1 MAASNGTLI
10 AVGKQTRRT
19 YSIDLYIPD
28 AVATDVTF
36 NAAGLAASTSP
47 ASYRVPEDVVIVDI
61 IAVAAPTAV
70 GASLGINGAVANGGT
85 VRWNNQLASLP
96 NRAKLSIGIRGG
108 DFISMR
114 QF

>member
-1 MAASNGTLI
+1 MAATNGTLFL
-10 AVGKQTRRT
+10 VGKQTRRT

-36 NAAGLAASTSP
+36 NPAGLAASTS
-47 ASYRVPEDVVIVDI
+47 ASTFRVPEDCVIVDLSAI
-61 IAVAAPTAV
+61 AAPTAV
-70 GASLGINGAVANGGT
+70 GATLGINGAVANGGT

-96 NRAKLSIGIRGG
+96 NRGKLSIGVRGG
-108 DFISMR
+108 DFISLR